1 MSESEE
7 RVRSKAYEIW
17 ESEGRPDGRALDHWL
32 QAETEVQS
40 DRSSGPAQGKP
51 AQGVDAGS
59 ANEGEGSRTAAAD
72 YNRRTRKF
80 TESGQTERRAREAAD
95 ALAGPEG
102 DALKKAEQAGKRRSR
117 GEDPAVKR

>member
-1 MSESEE
+1 MSANE

-17 ESEGRPDGRALDHWL
+17 ENEGRPDGRALDHWL
-32 QAETEVQS
+32 QAETEVQG
-40 DRSSGPAQGKP
+40 DRPIEVTQGKG
-51 AQGVDAGS
+51 ANS

-102 DALKKAEQAGKRRSR
+102 ESLKKAERAGKRRSR
-117 GEDPAVKR
+117 GEDPAIKR